1 MKPRIT
7 SMASD
12 GIIIMCTEKVR
23 YIYSIDTTMY
33 PLIKKT
39 HNIGKVFDILKK
51 HGILIE
57 KEEL

>member
-1 MKPRIT
+1 
-7 SMASD
+7 MASD
-12 GIIIMCTEKVR
+12 GIIVMCTEKVR